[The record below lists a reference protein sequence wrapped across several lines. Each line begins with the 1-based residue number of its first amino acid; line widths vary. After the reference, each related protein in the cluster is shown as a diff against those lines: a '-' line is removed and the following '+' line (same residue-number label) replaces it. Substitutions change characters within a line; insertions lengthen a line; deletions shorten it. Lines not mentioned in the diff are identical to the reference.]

1 MKLTTSSNHINF
13 GTDFR
18 VRFGEKPQTLDKG
31 FMMVDGALPDVS
43 CLVTPDLE
51 RAVLPSGVRKVI
63 LTVPS
68 LDTPVCEY
76 QVKTLSD
83 TLNGSPGA
91 DVIYYVVSVD
101 TPFAQ
106 ARFIRE
112 HGINPAIRFLSDYA
126 EHRFMSDTGLRII
139 ELNLFARAVITCDE
153 DNKVLSITVPEDIT
167 QLP

>member
-1 MKLTTSSNHINF
+1 MKITTSSNNIIF
-13 GTDFR
+13 GNDFH
-18 VRFGEKPQTLDKG
+18 VRFGEKPLTLDKG
-31 FMMVDGALPDVS
+31 FMLVGGPLPDVS
-43 CLVTPDLE
+43 RLVTPNLE
-51 RAVLPSGVRKVI
+51 QAALPSDVRKVI

-68 LDTPVCEY
+68 LDTPVCEH
-76 QVKTLSD
+76 QIKTLSD
-83 TLNGSPGA
+83 TLSNGA
-91 DVIYYVVSVD
+91 DAEVIYYVVSVD

-139 ELNLFARAVITCDE
+139 ELNIFARAVITCDK
-153 DNKVLSITVPEDIT
+153 DNKVLNITVPEDIT